1 MRVPVEP
8 THLLQQET
16 AEAGGRTRIRLGVRR
31 LDLLPTAHA
40 ESLRHLYEANVREK
54 LRKHFWAVVM
64 RTTMHGLRAVANPF
78 CPDARFCRKSPR
90 GVRRLEGR
98 AGDRRYRQLV
108 SNCSSIS
115 AV

>member
-64 RTTMHGLRAVANPF
+64 TNNYAWLAGS
-78 CPDARFCRKSPR
+78 RKSFLP
-90 GVRRLEGR
+90 
-98 AGDRRYRQLV
+98 
-108 SNCSSIS
+108 
-115 AV
+115 